1 MVFDFDGVIFDSETP
16 EFESHRRIYERCG
29 ATLTVDDWCDQ
40 IGVWSGD
47 WAQRWHQRL
56 GGLTAGAPTFDA
68 YEIEK
73 RRIFAELLPLD
84 PMAGISAAARSAGRR
99 GRRLRHCVLLARALG
114 GPAATRLGIASRMR
128 AIVTADDVSRRKP
141 EPDLYLEALQAAG
154 RAAPIGRSRSKIR
167 RPASLPPLPPGSGRS
182 PFHTR

>member
-1 MVFDFDGVIFDSETP
+1 MIERAPNWSVVFDFDGVIFDSETP
-16 EFESHRRIYERCG
+16 EYESHRRIYERCG

-47 WAQRWHQRL
+47 WAQRWHRRL
-56 GGLTAGAPTFDA
+56 GGLTAGAPTFDD

-84 PMAGISAAARSAGRR
+84 PMAGISELLDRAGTARRSR
-99 GRRLRHCVLLARALG
+99 RHCVFLAGALG
-114 GPAATRLGIASRMR
+114 VPAATRLGIASRMQ

-141 EPDLYLEALQAAG
+141 EPDLYLEALRRLGARGQS
-154 RAAPIGRSRSKIR
+154 IGRD
-167 RPASLPPLPPGSGRS
+167 
-182 PFHTR
+182 